1 MSARTLGINGFGRIG
16 KLSLWYHLGGDDFDT
31 MVVNLGREVGS
42 SLEALLEY
50 ATKDSTYGPVHRY
63 LHGRAG
69 RAEIE
74 VVDEGRGVV
83 RLHGKEVRF
92 LREKRDPREI
102 PWREHDVQ
110 LVVDATG
117 KFADP
122 TKAADDPKGALRG
135 HLESGARV
143 VVVSAPFKGVSTG
156 LPADAAVLI
165 NGINQFEFDPG
176 RHRVVSAASCTT
188 TALAHM
194 VRPLLDRDATRH
206 ILTASMSTV
215 HATTNSQMVLDA
227 VPKAGATDLRK
238 TRSVFNN
245 IILTSTGAARALE
258 MVMPEIGRIGFMADS
273 VRVPLTTGS
282 LIILN
287 LTFQSEMT
295 VDGRPSLDRQRLNEI
310 YRAAAEGEAR
320 DLVVYSEQQNVSADI
335 VGQDAAVVIEAAE
348 THTRTGFIHLQLP
361 VDLGAA
367 AGAPAGATAAA
378 GAGGS
383 DGGDAGDRLAAGMG
397 TSGEV
402 DRQAMGIPDEAERLP
417 NGGTGGGTAET
428 GEGGA
433 GTPGRDQ
440 AVASHSAYGEDSGS
454 DLDLEGRGP
463 LPGAMKAA
471 YPGLREVRVPVTH
484 AKIFGWYDNEL
495 GSYTGRLG
503 QLTAQI
509 AADL

>member
-1 MSARTLGINGFGRIG
+1 MGTRTLGINGFGRIG
-16 KLSLWYHLGGDDFDT
+16 KLSLWYHLGGEDFDT
-31 MVVNLGREVGS
+31 IVVNLGREVGT
-42 SLEALLEY
+42 SLNALLEY
-50 ATKDSTYGPVHRY
+50 ATKDSTYGPLHRY
-63 LHGRAG
+63 LRGREG
-69 RAEIE
+69 RAESE
-74 VVDEGRGVV
+74 VVDESRGVV

-102 PWREHDVQ
+102 PWREQEVS

-122 TKAADDPKGALRG
+122 TTPPDDPKGALRG
-135 HLESGARV
+135 HLESGARTV
-143 VVVSAPFKGVSTG
+143 VLSAPFKGVSEG
-156 LPADAAVLI
+156 LPGDAAILI

-194 VRPLLDRDATRH
+194 VRPLLDRDVTRQ

-227 VPKAGATDLRK
+227 VPKAGAGDLRK

-287 LTFQSEMT
+287 VTFQSEVT
-295 VDGRPSLDRQRLNEI
+295 VDGRPSLDRERINDI
-310 YRAAAEGEAR
+310 YRQAAEGEAR
-320 DLVVYSEQQNVSADI
+320 DLLIYSEQQNVSADI
-335 VGQDAAVVIEAAE
+335 VGQDAAVVIEATE

-361 VDLGAA
+361 VEP
-367 AGAPAGATAAA
+367 APAA
-378 GAGGS
+378 
-383 DGGDAGDRLAAGMG
+383 DAR
-397 TSGEV
+397 
-402 DRQAMGIPDEAERLP
+402 
-417 NGGTGGGTAET
+417 
-428 GEGGA
+428 
-433 GTPGRDQ
+433 
-440 AVASHSAYGEDSGS
+440 
-454 DLDLEGRGP
+454 
-463 LPGAMKAA
+463 
-471 YPGLREVRVPVTH
+471 LREVRVPVTH

-509 AADL
+509 ASTL